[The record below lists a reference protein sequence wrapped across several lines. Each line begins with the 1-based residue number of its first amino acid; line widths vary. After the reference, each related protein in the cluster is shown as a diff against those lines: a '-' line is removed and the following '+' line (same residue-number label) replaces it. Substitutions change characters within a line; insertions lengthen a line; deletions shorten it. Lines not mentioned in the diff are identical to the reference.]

1 MIIMIIIVIVI
12 IIMMM
17 MMVIII
23 PFDLPLIYQKL
34 IKSILHLSLF
44 ALSTVASTLRLLIA
58 TVSRF
63 SAAMDTLPSSKT
75 LSRRFLSGI
84 LGSSMSRST

>member
-23 PFDLPLIYQKL
+23 PFDLPLIYQKF

-44 ALSTVASTLRLLIA
+44 ALSTVASTLRLLMA
-58 TVSRF
+58 AVSRF

-84 LGSSMSRST
+84 LGSSMS

>member
-23 PFDLPLIYQKL
+23 PFDLPLIYQKF

-44 ALSTVASTLRLLIA
+44 ALSTVAST
-58 TVSRF
+58 
-63 SAAMDTLPSSKT
+63 
-75 LSRRFLSGI
+75 
-84 LGSSMSRST
+84 

>member
-23 PFDLPLIYQKL
+23 PFDLPLIYQKF

-44 ALSTVASTLRLLIA
+44 ALSTVASTLRLLMA

-63 SAAMDTLPSSKT
+63 SAAMDTLLSSKT